1 LVGYRF
7 DSYPEFSYSLR
18 RLDFSQLGA
27 KGVGYAR
34 HQSPLKEVIEMHT
47 LPTTMVQALA
57 PFAPLFS
64 ERVFRHARVLLIGAI
79 LAPGRRT
86 VSSAL
91 RAMGLDRE
99 KRFHRYHRVLSRARW
114 SSLEASRILLGLLL
128 EAFVGEGPLILG
140 LDETLERRYGK
151 KISARGVYRDPVRS
165 THENFVK
172 SSGLRWVCVMV
183 LVEVPWASRVW
194 ALPFLSAL
202 APSERYAA
210 QRGRRHK
217 KITEWAWQ
225 LLLVVRRWYPQR
237 EIVAVADRAY
247 ASLKLLESCRK
258 LTNPITFITRLRL
271 DAALY
276 EPAPPRRPGQ
286 IGRPRIKGE
295 RLPNLSVVAE
305 DPKTVWKPSKIANWY
320 GSGQRTIEIASQT
333 AVWYST
339 GLFAVPV
346 RWVLIRDPEGR
357 FKTQALLCTDLD
369 ADPKK
374 IVSWFVMRWQLEVTF
389 QEMRR
394 HLGFETQR
402 QWSDSAIGRTTPA
415 LLALFSLVT
424 LLAHRRMGQ
433 AAGALRRQAAWYHK
447 RHPTFADALALVR
460 KELWAEEQTFCGSP
474 AETDT
479 IKVPRAFMEHLTDAV
494 CYAA

>member
-1 LVGYRF
+1 MIRVL
-7 DSYPEFSYSLR
+7 
-18 RLDFSQLGA
+18 
-27 KGVGYAR
+27 
-34 HQSPLKEVIEMHT
+34 
-47 LPTTMVQALA
+47 LPFV
-57 PFAPLFS
+57 PLFS
-64 ERVFRHARVLLIGAI
+64 KRVFQHAQVLLAGAI
-79 LAPGRRT
+79 LAPGART

-91 RAMGLDRE
+91 RAMGLDQE
-99 KRFHRYHRVLSRARW
+99 KRFHRYHRVLSRASW
-114 SSLEASRILLGLLL
+114 SSRKVSRVLLGLLV
-128 EAFVGEGPLILG
+128 EAFVPEGSPLVVGI
-140 LDETLERRYGK
+140 DETLERRWGK

-172 SSGLRWVCVMV
+172 SSGLRWVCVML
-183 LVEVPWASRVW
+183 LVEIPWASRVW

-210 QRGRRHK
+210 RRGRRHK

-225 LLLVVRRWYPQR
+225 LLLVLRRWHPER

-247 ASLKLLESCRK
+247 ASLKLLDQCRK
-258 LTNPITFITRLRL
+258 LSKPITFLTRLRL

-276 EPAPPRRPGQ
+276 EPAPPRKPGQ
-286 IGRPRIKGE
+286 IGRPRLKGE

-305 DPKTVWKPSKIANWY
+305 DPDTVWKPTTLANWY
-320 GSGQRTIEIASQT
+320 GESERTVEIASET

-346 RWVLIRDPEGR
+346 RWVLIHDPRGE

-374 IVSWFVMRWQLEVTF
+374 ILSWFVMRWQLEVTF
-389 QEMRR
+389 QEVRR

-402 QWSDSAIGRTTPA
+402 QWSDMAIRRTTPA
-415 LLALFSLVT
+415 LMGLFSLIT
-424 LLAHRRMGQ
+424 LFAHRRMTQ
-433 AAGALRRQAAWYHK
+433 ATGAFRRSAWYHK
-447 RHPTFADALALVR
+447 THPTFADALALVR
-460 KELWAEEQTFCGSP
+460 KELWTHATFYGLPSH
-474 AETDT
+474 TNT
-479 IKVPRAFMEHLTDAV
+479 VKVPKAYVERLTEAV

>member
-1 LVGYRF
+1 
-7 DSYPEFSYSLR
+7 
-18 RLDFSQLGA
+18 
-27 KGVGYAR
+27 
-34 HQSPLKEVIEMHT
+34 
-47 LPTTMVQALA
+47 MVQALA

-64 ERVFRHARVLLIGAI
+64 KRVWQHAQLLLVGAI

-91 RAMGLDRE
+91 RAMGLNRFE
-99 KRFHRYHRVLSRARW
+99 RFHRYHRVLSRARW

-128 EAFVGEGPLILG
+128 EAFVVGEGPLVVG

-165 THENFVK
+165 THETFVK
-172 SSGLRWVCVMV
+172 SSGLRWVCAML

-210 QRGRRHK
+210 RRGRRHK

-225 LLLVVRRWYPQR
+225 MLLVLRRWHPRR

-247 ASLKLLESCRK
+247 ASLKLLERCRK
-258 LTNPITFITRLRL
+258 LSDPITFVTRLRL

-276 EPAPPRRPGQ
+276 EPAPPRRPHQ
-286 IGRPRIKGE
+286 IGRPRLKGE
-295 RLPNLSVVAE
+295 RLPNLSEVAQNPATAWE
-305 DPKTVWKPSKIANWY
+305 PTKIANWY
-320 GSGQRTIEIASQT
+320 GSSERGVEIASET

-339 GLFAVPV
+339 GLPAVPI
-346 RWVLIRDPEGR
+346 RWVLIRDPEGG
-357 FKTQALLCTDLD
+357 FEPQALLCTDLE
-369 ADPKK
+369 ADPRE
-374 IVSWFVMRWQLEVTF
+374 VLSWFVMRWQLEVTF
-389 QEMRR
+389 QEARR

-402 QWSDSAIGRTTPA
+402 QWSDLAIRRTTPA
-415 LLALFSLVT
+415 LLGLFSLIA
-424 LLAHRRMGQ
+424 LLVDRQMRRAVGVV
-433 AAGALRRQAAWYHK
+433 RQAAWYHK
-447 RHPTFADALALVR
+447 RDPTFADALALVR
-460 KELWAEEQTFCGSP
+460 KELWAHATFCGSP
-474 AETDT
+474 SATDT
-479 IKVPRAFMEHLTDAV
+479 VKVPRAFVERLTEAV